1 MRKRK
6 LGWTDLEITTM
17 GLGTW
22 AIGGSWQWGWGE
34 QDEKDSIAT
43 IHRAMDSGLNWIDTA
58 PVYGLGNAETVV
70 GKALAEMK
78 DKPIVAT
85 KLGLCWGEGRR
96 QSGRLKAA
104 SVRQECEDSL
114 RRLGVDVI
122 DLYQIHWP
130 NPDEDIEEGFA
141 EMAKLKDEGKVRYIA
156 VSNFSVEQMERVGK
170 IARVAS
176 LQPHYSMLN
185 RGIEKE
191 VLPYCAS
198 HEIGVVAYSPMAKG
212 LLTGKVTKEWVASLP
227 DDDHRKKGGEFNE
240 PQLSVNAKLVDGLR
254 GIAES
259 RSHTPARLAVAWVL
273 RRSEVTSAIVG
284 ARRPSQ
290 IEETAPAGDWE
301 MSAEDVEAVQ
311 KLLDKLLEERT
322 AAL

>member
-1 MRKRK
+1 MTF
-6 LGWTDLEITTM
+6 GNQADE
-17 GLGTW
+17 GASH
-22 AIGGSWQWGWGE
+22 AILHKAFEAGVDFLAVAE
-34 QDEKDSIAT
+34 
-43 IHRAMDSGLNWIDTA
+43 
-58 PVYGLGNAETVV
+58 VYPGPPDAKSAGRSEESV
-70 GKALAEMK
+70 GKWMAE
-78 DKPIVAT
+78 KPRDAIILAT
-85 KLGLCWGEGRR
+85 KVAGPTGGWFQGPVRSGHTGLDRHNIER
-96 QSGRLKAA
+96 A
-104 SVRQECEDSL
+104 CETSL
-114 RRLGVDVI
+114 RRLGTDYI
-122 DLYQIHWP
+122 DLYQTHWP
-130 NPDEDIEEGFA
+130 DPKLPLEETMEA
-141 EMAKLKDEGKVRYIA
+141 LDRLVDEGKVRYIA
-156 VSNFSVEQMERVGK
+156 VSNFSGEQMERVGK

-176 LQPHYSMLN
+176 LQPPYSMLN

>member
-96 QSGRLKAA
+96 QSGR
-104 SVRQECEDSL
+104 
-114 RRLGVDVI
+114 
-122 DLYQIHWP
+122 QIHWP
-130 NPDEDIEEGFA
+130 NPDEDIEEGFEA
-141 EMAKLKDEGKVRYIA
+141 MARLKDEGKVRYIA

-176 LQPHYSMLN
+176 LQPPYSMLN